1 MKYTPLDVRHQEFAN
16 QLSGYNKREVKEF
29 LNAVADDLE
38 EMERQSRG
46 MQERLNQLETQVNE
60 LRQGEESL
68 RRVVVSAERIGNEM
82 KQNAER
88 DAEITLKDA
97 ETRSSAMLAEAE
109 SAKEHLYRE
118 ALSKARDI
126 RLDIERVRSEKSM
139 FLSQF
144 RALLN
149 TYLESVERNEDKGT
163 G

>member
-1 MKYTPLDVRHQEFAN
+1 MKYTPLDVRHKEFAN
-16 QLSGYNKREVKEF
+16 QLNGYSKREVKEF
-29 LNAVADDLE
+29 LAGVGDDLE
-38 EMERQSRG
+38 EMERQNRG
-46 MQERLNQLETQVNE
+46 MQERLLQLENQVNE

-88 DAEITLKDA
+88 DAAVTLKDA
-97 ETRSSAMLAEAE
+97 ETRSSAMIAEAE

-144 RALLN
+144 RALLT
-149 TYLESVERNEDKGT
+149 TYLDSVERNEDKGT